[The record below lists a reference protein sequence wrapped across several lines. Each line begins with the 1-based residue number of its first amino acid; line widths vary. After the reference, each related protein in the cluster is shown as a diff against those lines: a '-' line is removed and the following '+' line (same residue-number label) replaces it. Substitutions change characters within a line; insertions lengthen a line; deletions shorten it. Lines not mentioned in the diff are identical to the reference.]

1 MTEEMKPSESPR
13 ALSSFWSL
21 PNDVALNILARISR
35 IHHPSLSLVSKRFKS
50 ILSSRELDVTR
61 TLMDKTEKHIYL
73 YLKFRR
79 HTKPCWFA
87 LTPGPDQKL
96 KQLPSFPYEHHPDSP
111 TVVSS
116 GSEFYLIGGLVNHRR
131 SRRVFV
137 LDCRCQKWRKLPE
150 MRVPRGSYAAAG
162 FIDGKLY
169 VLGGRESSGEVYDP
183 KSGTWEPYMMNI
195 QKDVML
201 GNFGYFVTNT
211 CFIAEEKILCRVVN
225 HLGVVFLTWCD
236 LGDKMGWRQVKGL
249 EGLFPVPPD
258 FVSVASPEG
267 GRRLTVWWVSY
278 QKEDDLVLVSE
289 IEIWCA
295 EISFQIRSREEVYGV
310 VEWSKV
316 LHAMNRSETGGV
328 ISLLSS
334 AIVNL

>member
-13 ALSSFWSL
+13 TLSSFWSL

-35 IHHPSLSLVSKRFKS
+35 IHHPSLSLVSKCFKS

-116 GSEFYLIGGLVNHRR
+116 SSEIYLIGGLCLEEVT
-131 SRRVFV
+131 
-137 LDCRCQKWRKLPE
+137 QP
-150 MRVPRGSYAAAG
+150 AG

-225 HLGVVFLTWCD
+225 HLGSNFLTWCD

-278 QKEDDLVLVSE
+278 QKEDNLVLVSE

-316 LHAMNRSETGGV
+316 LHSMNRSETGGV

>member
-1 MTEEMKPSESPR
+1 DGRDETIGV
-13 ALSSFWSL
+13 SSDIVVVWSL

-35 IHHPSLSLVSKRFKS
+35 IHHPSLSLVSKRCKS

-116 GSEFYLIGGLVNHRR
+116 GSEIYLIGGLVNHRR

-150 MRVPRGSYAAAG
+150 MRVPRGSYASAG

-201 GNFGYFVTNT
+201 GNFGYF
-211 CFIAEEKILCRVVN
+211 LQVN
-225 HLGVVFLTWCD
+225 HEKF
-236 LGDKMGWRQVKGL
+236 K
-249 EGLFPVPPD
+249 FH
-258 FVSVASPEG
+258 FG
-267 GRRLTVWWVSY
+267 GG
-278 QKEDDLVLVSE
+278 
-289 IEIWCA
+289 
-295 EISFQIRSREEVYGV
+295 SFMANNIMTRYREQIVQIA
-310 VEWSKV
+310 K
-316 LHAMNRSETGGV
+316 
-328 ISLLSS
+328 
-334 AIVNL
+334 